1 MNPSPTWFICNL
13 HQLLWLRLYRPA
25 LRSPIHHALYL
36 IFFKL
41 EIYLVYLQIVAHHSL
56 QGYYLLFI
64 PTFLQAFNAL
74 EITLSKRAL
83 YDMFLCLLLLT
94 WMAQGKAAF
103 SRIVHAL
110 SDEKTSDAYRRVGR
124 PCVSLRV
131 AKRPF
136 LSSPWDIAISVTAL
150 RCSSW
155 FAKRLLSESSVAHR
169 SSEKKLARSH
179 NFAQRGIVAAY
190 AFNISHPFLCV
201 CYASSVLHVR

>member
-64 PTFLQAFNAL
+64 PTFLQAFNWL
-74 EITLSKRAL
+74 EITLIKRAL

-110 SDEKTSDAYRRVGR
+110 TDRTWDRAIGENKRDSSSQILPIKSAAHTSARKNNSVVVR
-124 PCVSLRV
+124 P
-131 AKRPF
+131 
-136 LSSPWDIAISVTAL
+136 
-150 RCSSW
+150 
-155 FAKRLLSESSVAHR
+155 
-169 SSEKKLARSH
+169 
-179 NFAQRGIVAAY
+179 
-190 AFNISHPFLCV
+190 
-201 CYASSVLHVR
+201 